1 MSLGTPSRRAVRET
15 VVLARAVAYKS
26 LVLRVRYAFNTVT
39 SLVTIY
45 VFFALL
51 VFGGRELAPQAIA
64 NTLDGI
70 VVGFFLLLM
79 ATVAYADLSWD
90 LTREAQWGTLEQ
102 LYMSP
107 QGFGRVVAVKT
118 GVNLLVSF
126 GYGAVLLALMVATT
140 GVSLALD
147 PLTVVPLGLL
157 TLASAV
163 GVGFALGGLAL
174 VFKRI
179 ENLFQ
184 LVQFAFVALVAL
196 PVEEAPV
203 LKLLPLSL
211 GSHLLRRAMGEGVA
225 LWDLPTGDLALLC
238 LTAAGYLGC
247 GYVLFRRLSREARR
261 RGTLGQY

>member
-1 MSLGTPSRRAVRET
+1 MSVRPPSRLSVEET
-15 VVLARAVAYKS
+15 AVLARAVARKA

-39 SLVTIY
+39 SLVTVY
-45 VFFALL
+45 LFFALL
-51 VFGGRELAPQAIA
+51 VFGGRELAPTVIA
-64 NTLDGI
+64 DSLSGI

-79 ATVAYADLSWD
+79 ATVAYGDLSWN
-90 LTREAQWGTLEQ
+90 LTREAEWGTLEQ

-107 QGFGRVVAVKT
+107 LGFGRVVAVKT
-118 GVNLLVSF
+118 AVNLLVSF
-126 GYGAVLLALMVATT
+126 GYGVALLALMVATT
-140 GVSLALD
+140 GVPLSLD
-147 PLTVVPLGLL
+147 PLTVLPLGGL

-163 GVGFALGGLAL
+163 GVGFVLGGLAL

-196 PVEEAPV
+196 PVEDAPA

-211 GSHLLRRAMGEGVA
+211 GSHLLRRAMGDGTA
-225 LWDLPTGDLALLC
+225 LWALPAGDLGLLV
-238 LTAAGYLGC
+238 LTAVAYLGGGYL
-247 GYVLFRRLSREARR
+247 VFRYFAREARK